1 MAGSKIKGITIEIGG
16 DTTGLDKALR
26 GVNSEIK
33 ETQSN
38 LKDVEKALKLDPKN
52 TELLAQKQRELA
64 KAVDATSKKL
74 DTLKEAQK
82 QAAEQ
87 LARGDIGQEQYDALT
102 REIVKAEAELKN
114 AKQAAAGFNAELEA
128 SRAKLNEVSTA
139 AGTVA
144 DKTKGLSTA
153 AAGALTALG
162 GLAIKAADTADE
174 LMSMSKQSGIST
186 DELQRMKYAADLVD
200 VSLDSMVGAQAKL
213 TKSMAGNTEA
223 FDRLGV
229 QVRMSNGTMRDA
241 NTVFY
246 ETLTALSHIGNET
259 ERDQFAMQI
268 FGKSANELAGI
279 IDDGGAALRAYG
291 DEAQQLGLIM
301 DETTL
306 QGLNA
311 FNDELDRLKA
321 AAMADLLKAGAAAL
335 EGLRP
340 LLETII
346 DVLGGLLNIIGNLS
360 PGLISVLGT
369 MALMVAT
376 ISPVAGI
383 INAITAAAAS
393 AGGVIAALEG
403 VLATTGGRIK
413 IVVVLLSML
422 VGLIISI
429 ASAWSDMSGW
439 EKAISVM
446 GALVVAATA
455 AAIALGAV
463 QSAASMGIAAAAI
476 VAGIVAITA
485 AVNSATKRANAS
497 AATPMTSQGSA
508 AMTRGSYGVPQGG
521 TTNNYNT
528 NTYYQTSQQPM
539 NVNLNIDGQTLAR
552 QMVTPMNQAYAAAGG
567 SNMN

>member
-1 MAGSKIKGITIEIGG
+1 MSNRIKGITIEIGG

-87 LARGDIGQEQYDALT
+87 LSRGDIGQEQYDALT
-102 REIVKAEAELKN
+102 REIVKTEAELKN

-128 SRAKLNEVSTA
+128 SRAKLTEVSTA

-162 GLAIKAADTADE
+162 GLAVKAADTADE
-174 LMSMSKQSGIST
+174 LVTMSQQSGIST

-246 ETLTALSHIGNET
+246 EVLTALSRVGNET
-259 ERDQFAMQI
+259 ERDQLAMQI

-279 IDDGGAALRAYG
+279 IDDGGASLRAYG

-346 DVLGGLLNIIGNLS
+346 DVLSGLLGIIGNLS

-497 AATPMTSQGSA
+497 STASPMTSQGSA

-539 NVNLNIDGQTLAR
+539 NVNLNLDGQTLAR

>member
-102 REIVKAEAELKN
+102 REIVKTEAELKN

-128 SRAKLNEVSTA
+128 SRAKLTEVSTA

-162 GLAIKAADTADE
+162 GLAVKAADTADE

-186 DELQRMKYAADLVD
+186 TELQRMKYAADLVD

-246 ETLTALSHIGNET
+246 ETLTALSRVGNET
-259 ERDQFAMQI
+259 ERDQLAMQI

-291 DEAQQLGLIM
+291 DEAEQLGLVM

-321 AAMADLLKAGAAAL
+321 AAMADLLKAGATAL

-528 NTYYQTSQQPM
+528 NTYYQTSSQPM
-539 NVNLNIDGQTLAR
+539 NVNLNLDGQTLAR

>member
-102 REIVKAEAELKN
+102 REIVKTEAELKN

-128 SRAKLNEVSTA
+128 SRAKLTEVSTA

-174 LMSMSKQSGIST
+174 LVTMSQQSGIST
-186 DELQRMKYAADLVD
+186 TELQRMKYAADLVD

-259 ERDQFAMQI
+259 ERDQLAMQI

-279 IDDGGAALRAYG
+279 IDDGGASLRAYG
-291 DEAQQLGLIM
+291 DEAEQLGLVM

-539 NVNLNIDGQTLAR
+539 NVNLNLDGQTLAR

>member
-64 KAVDATSKKL
+64 KAVEATSKKL

-102 REIVKAEAELKN
+102 REIVKTEAELKN

-128 SRAKLNEVSTA
+128 SRAKLTEVSTA
-139 AGTVA
+139 AGSVQQATA
-144 DKTKGLSTA
+144 KMSAA

-162 GLAIKAADTADE
+162 GLAVKAADTADE
-174 LMSMSKQSGIST
+174 LVTMSKQSGIST

-246 ETLTALSHIGNET
+246 ETLTALSRVGNET
-259 ERDQFAMQI
+259 ERDQLAMQI

-279 IDDGGAALRAYG
+279 IDDGGASLRAYG

-539 NVNLNIDGQTLAR
+539 NVNLNLDGQTLAR

>member
-64 KAVDATSKKL
+64 KAVEATSKKL

-102 REIVKAEAELKN
+102 REIVKTEAELKN

-128 SRAKLNEVSTA
+128 SRAKLTEVSTA

-174 LMSMSKQSGIST
+174 LVTMSQQSGIST
-186 DELQRMKYAADLVD
+186 TELQRMKYAADLVD

-259 ERDQFAMQI
+259 ERDQLAMQI

-279 IDDGGAALRAYG
+279 IDDGGASLRAYG
-291 DEAQQLGLIM
+291 DEAEQLGLVM

-539 NVNLNIDGQTLAR
+539 NVNLNLDGQTLAR

>member
-87 LARGDIGQEQYDALT
+87 LARGDIGQEQYDQLT
-102 REIVKAEAELKN
+102 RDLVKANAAFEQAKRDADSYNATLERLK
-114 AKQAAAGFNAELEA
+114 ATMT
-128 SRAKLNEVSTA
+128 EVSTA
-139 AGTVA
+139 SGAVA
-144 DKTKGLSTA
+144 EKTKKLSTA

-174 LMSMSKQSGIST
+174 LVTMSQQSGIST
-186 DELQRMKYAADLVD
+186 NELQRMKYAADLVD

-246 ETLTALSHIGNET
+246 ETLTALSRVGNET
-259 ERDQFAMQI
+259 ERDQLAMQI

-291 DEAQQLGLIM
+291 DEAEQLGLVM

-528 NTYYQTSQQPM
+528 NTYYQTSSQPM
-539 NVNLNIDGQTLAR
+539 NVNLNLDGQTLAR

>member
-102 REIVKAEAELKN
+102 REIVKTEAELKN

-128 SRAKLNEVSTA
+128 SRAKLTEVSTA

-162 GLAIKAADTADE
+162 GLAVKAADTADE
-174 LMSMSKQSGIST
+174 LVTMSQQSGISI

-259 ERDQFAMQI
+259 ERDQLAMQI

-279 IDDGGAALRAYG
+279 IDDGGASLRAYG

-321 AAMADLLKAGAAAL
+321 AAMADLLKAGATAL

-539 NVNLNIDGQTLAR
+539 NVNLNLDGQTLAR

>member
-102 REIVKAEAELKN
+102 REIVKTEAELKN
-114 AKQAAAGFNAELEA
+114 AKEAAAGFNAELEA
-128 SRAKLNEVSTA
+128 SRAKLTEVSTA
-139 AGTVA
+139 AGSVA
-144 DKTKGLSTA
+144 EGTKKLSTA

-174 LMSMSKQSGIST
+174 LVTMSQQSGIST
-186 DELQRMKYAADLVD
+186 TELQRMKYAADLVD
-200 VSLDSMVGAQAKL
+200 VSLEDMVQAHARL
-213 TKSMAGNTEA
+213 TKNMAGSTDA
-223 FDRLGV
+223 FARLGV
-229 QVRMSNGTMRDA
+229 ATTTANGQVRDSNV
-241 NTVFY
+241 VFQ
-246 ETLTALSHIGNET
+246 ETLLALSRIGNET
-259 ERDQFAMQI
+259 ERDQLAMQI

-279 IDDGGAALRAYG
+279 IDDGGASLRAYG

-340 LLETII
+340 LLETLI

-360 PGLISVLGT
+360 PGLINVLGT

-383 INAITAAAAS
+383 VTSITKAVAE
-393 AGGVIAALEG
+393 AGGVIAALETT
-403 VLATTGGRIK
+403 LATTGGRIK
-413 IVVVLLSML
+413 LVVILLGML

-539 NVNLNIDGQTLAR
+539 NVNLNLDGQTLAR

>member
-1 MAGSKIKGITIEIGG
+1 MANKIKGITIEIGG

-87 LARGDIGQEQYDALT
+87 LARGDIGQEQYDQLT
-102 REIVKAEAELKN
+102 RDLVKANAAFEQAKRDADSYNATLERLK
-114 AKQAAAGFNAELEA
+114 ATMT
-128 SRAKLNEVSTA
+128 EVSTA
-139 AGTVA
+139 SGAVA
-144 DKTKGLSTA
+144 EKTKKLSAA

-162 GLAIKAADTADE
+162 GLAVKAADTADE
-174 LMSMSKQSGIST
+174 LMTMSQQSGIST
-186 DELQRMKYAADLVD
+186 NELQRMKYAADLVD

-229 QVRMSNGTMRDA
+229 QVRMSNGTIRDA

-259 ERDQFAMQI
+259 ERDQLAMQI

-279 IDDGGAALRAYG
+279 IDDGGASLRAYG
-291 DEAQQLGLIM
+291 DEAEQLGLVM

-346 DVLGGLLNIIGNLS
+346 DVLSNVLGIIGNLN
-360 PGLISVLGT
+360 PGLINVLGT

-383 INAITAAAAS
+383 VTTITKAVAE
-393 AGGVIAALEG
+393 AGGVIAALETT
-403 VLATTGGRIK
+403 LATTGGRIK
-413 IVVVLLSML
+413 LVVILLGML

-539 NVNLNIDGQTLAR
+539 NVNLNLDGQTLAR